1 MFDGKTVISFYVYM
15 RYEKEAR
22 GRGHTLANIYHAQA
36 SGHIILLRPRFMSA
50 DVINVQTFPLETT
63 SPLRSQS
70 RLGIQLSTMPV
81 A

>member
-15 RYEKEAR
+15 RYEKQAR
-22 GRGHTLANIYHAQA
+22 GRGHSLANMYYAQA
-36 SGHIILLRPRFMSA
+36 GGHILPRPRFKSA
-50 DVINVQTFPLETT
+50 DVINVQTFALETT

-70 RLGIQLSTMPV
+70 RLVIQLSTMPV